1 MAEAKPFVIDKWAV
15 HNAFLKVKENKG
27 SGGID
32 GISIEQYEKKLSMN
46 LYKLWN
52 RMSSGTYFPK
62 PVKLVEIP
70 KANGGTRPLGIPTVE
85 DRVAQMMVVMTIN
98 ERLEAIFHHDSYA
111 YRPNR
116 STSDAIAVARQ
127 RCFRYSWVLDMD
139 ISMYRSITTSI

>member
-70 KANGGTRPLGIPTVE
+70 KANGGTRPP
-85 DRVAQMMVVMTIN
+85 
-98 ERLEAIFHHDSYA
+98 
-111 YRPNR
+111 RPKTC
-116 STSDAIAVARQ
+116 STRKNKCPLRGAHSGPGAG
-127 RCFRYSWVLDMD
+127 YML
-139 ISMYRSITTSI
+139 